1 MEAARSAAPNLR
13 VAILNDGQDTITALS
28 EWFHVHG
35 HIPLGM
41 KVADLRKRLTNPA
54 EVVEAVN
61 PDVLVFDV
69 GLPYAVNWYY
79 AEVLKMSLPN
89 LPIVLTTAN
98 RAALKEI
105 VGANGVFE
113 LTGTSQNL
121 TALLALVYTSC
132 GRTADGRVITLGGS

>member
-1 MEAARSAAPNLR
+1 MDVARSAPPYLR
-13 VAILNDGQDTITALS
+13 VAILNDGEDTITALS
-28 EWFHVHG
+28 EWFQLHG
-35 HIPLGM
+35 HIPLAM
-41 KVADLRKRLTNPA
+41 KVSDLRKRLTNPA

-98 RAALKEI
+98 RTALQEI
-105 VGANGVFE
+105 VGANGAFE
-113 LTGTSQNL
+113 LTGTPKNL
-121 TALLALVYTSC
+121 IALLAFVYASC
-132 GRTADGRVITLGGS
+132 GRTADGQVDTKPL

>member
-1 MEAARSAAPNLR
+1 MNVVRSATPYLR

-28 EWFHVHG
+28 EWFQLHG
-35 HIPLGM
+35 HIPLAM
-41 KVADLRKRLTNPA
+41 KVSDLRSRLTNPS
-54 EVVEAVN
+54 EIVEAVK

-79 AEVLKMSLPN
+79 AEILKMSLPD

-98 RAALKEI
+98 RSALKEI

-113 LTGTSQNL
+113 LTGTPQNL
-121 TALLALVYTSC
+121 TALLALVYASC
-132 GRTADGRVITLGGS
+132 GRTADGRVDANT